1 MGMVACGSKSGSKG
15 GRMDEIAQEANKSCP
30 ISVGMVGEIESIEFD
45 GTDIVCMVSTNEDLV
60 DIALMEQ
67 NKDLAKQGALQML
80 TGNANNNVEEMI
92 KELENANAGMKF
104 VYKGKTSG
112 KVFSIR
118 LTPDDIKQAKANP
131 VEPEEFLNQQLGIVN
146 SQCPMTV
153 VEGKVMTKVFD
164 DSENVVYLYD
174 VDEEI
179 LDMDAMEA
187 NRDEIQASLDQY
199 LDYMDNDPAG
209 GAFLMAC
216 RNAGRNIS
224 YCYRGTST
232 GKTVTF
238 ICTL

>member
-1 MGMVACGSKSGSKG
+1 
-15 GRMDEIAQEANKSCP
+15 
-30 ISVGMVGEIESIEFD
+30 
-45 GTDIVCMVSTNEDLV
+45 
-60 DIALMEQ
+60 
-67 NKDLAKQGALQML
+67 
-80 TGNANNNVEEMI
+80 
-92 KELENANAGMKF
+92 
-104 VYKGKTSG
+104 
-112 KVFSIR
+112 
-118 LTPDDIKQAKANP
+118 
-131 VEPEEFLNQQLGIVN
+131 
-146 SQCPMTV
+146 MTV
-153 VEGKVMTKVFD
+153 VEGMVMTKVFD

-179 LDMDAMEA
+179 LDMDAMET
-187 NRDEIQASLDQY
+187 NRDEVQASLDQY